1 VTAAELSHA
10 PPGEGSAVIA
20 GRVAAARHV
29 QAERYGADGPVCN
42 AEADGR
48 LIHLLP
54 EALKLLEQA
63 MEKLRLSPRGYV
75 RTMRVARTIA
85 DLAGAGVVGRV
96 HLAEALA
103 YRHRG

>member
-1 VTAAELSHA
+1 M
-10 PPGEGSAVIA
+10 GESSAVIA
-20 GRVAAARHV
+20 RRVALARGVQAAR
-29 QAERYGADGPVCN
+29 YGVDGPVCN
-42 AEADGR
+42 AEADSK
-48 LIHLLP
+48 LIGLQP
-54 EALKLLEQA
+54 EAQKLLEQA

-85 DLAGAGVVGRV
+85 DLAGCDGVARV